1 MNGIEKDKSFELTS
15 FTVSA
20 SSSIVNSPDKGKEIK
35 DVFTI
40 QKSYDTQK
48 RALQYKSNLD
58 FQG

>member
-40 QKSYDTQK
+40 GKKLRYSK
-48 RALQYKSNLD
+48 AGLAI
-58 FQG
+58 